1 MRTNLVL
8 DDALVAEAMRR
19 TGAKTKREV
28 VDRALRELVA
38 THARRDLAE
47 LKGRIRF
54 TASYDYKQARSR

>member
-28 VDRALRELVA
+28 VDLALRELVA
-38 THARRDLAE
+38 THRRRNLAD
-47 LKGRIRF
+47 LKGRLQF
-54 TASYDYKQARSR
+54 APSYDSKKARAR